1 MSRVLQLCLTA
12 LLGLTLASPALAEVI
27 VLPNGRAEAAK
38 LPQQPVR
45 GMTMQQVRSRFG
57 APVKE
62 LPATPTAP
70 NYPTI
75 SRWVYA
81 NYTVYFADNH
91 VIHTVVHS
99 AKAPQPAASDNP

>member
-1 MSRVLQLCLTA
+1 MSRVLQLSLTA
-12 LLGLTLASPALAEVI
+12 LLGLALASPALAEVI
-27 VLPNGRAEAAK
+27 VLPNGHTEAAK
-38 LPQQPVR
+38 LPQQPTR
-45 GMTMQQVRSRFG
+45 GMTMHQVRSRFG

-75 SRWVYA
+75 TRWVYA
-81 NYTVYFADNH
+81 NYTVYFADKH

-99 AKAPQPAASDNP
+99 AKTPQPAASGKP